1 MTWHFASIWEAVAE
15 AIPDAPAL
23 ACGETRR
30 SWREFEDRGARV
42 ASALA
47 AAGLERGA
55 KVGLYASNCNEY
67 LEAQFGVFKAGCCPI
82 NVNYRYSEAELVY
95 LLENAE
101 AEALVFDARFAPRV
115 AAIRDQLPRV
125 KLFVAIDDR
134 SGETLEGA
142 AGFDALIAGHA
153 PAPRRAQSEDDIYML
168 YTGGTT
174 GMPKGVM
181 MRQGDFSR
189 SVTGAL
195 AAALRGLTPPETVDE
210 LVALALKLRAEGETP
225 VSLPA
230 CPLMHGTGCWGGA
243 FGPHALGA
251 LVVTLRGDHFD
262 PDAMWRVV
270 AKEGVTDLV
279 IVGDAF
285 AKPLLAA
292 LRGAR
297 EAGRMPDVSRL
308 QRIISSGVMFSR
320 EVKEGLLALA
330 DVTIIDVMGSTEGG
344 MGSSVVSRANPP
356 GDTARFMP
364 GAGVKVFDTE
374 GREVTPGSDEIG
386 MIASAGNA
394 QLGYYK
400 DAAKTAATFRVIDG
414 VRYSFPGDFAK
425 IAADGSLILLGRGS
439 VCINTGGEE
448 GVPRRGGRGV
458 QGSPRH
464 LRLPG
469 GGRARSAVRRAGDG
483 GAIGLRGPHVRRIDA
498 ARLRPHAGRRLQ
510 AAAPADRGRRGAPRP
525 QRQSRL
531 QMGQAGGA
539 GGGGR
544 AGEIGRKVCPRTTRT
559 TRTGSRTACVI
570 RLRAAGRPA

>member
-1 MTWHFASIWEAVAE
+1 MTWHFASIWEAIADV
-15 AIPDAPAL
+15 IPQAPAL

-30 SWREFEDRGARV
+30 SWRAFEDRGARV
-42 ASALA
+42 AAALE
-47 AAGLERGA
+47 AAGLARGA
-55 KVGLYASNCNEY
+55 KVGLYASNRNEY

-101 AEALVFDARFAPRV
+101 AEVLVFDARFAPRV
-115 AAIRDQLPRV
+115 AAIQGQLPRV
-125 KLFVAIDDR
+125 RLFVAIDDG
-134 SGETLEGA
+134 SGGALEGA
-142 AGFDALIAGHA
+142 VGFEDLIAAHA
-153 PAPRRAQSEDDIYML
+153 PAPRRTQSEDDIYML

-189 SVTGAL
+189 AVTGAL
-195 AAALRGLTPPETVDE
+195 AASLRGLAAPEDVGA
-210 LVALALKLRAEGETP
+210 LVALVRELNTAGEAP

-243 FGPHALGA
+243 FGPHALGG

-262 PDAMWRVV
+262 PDAMWRAVSREQV
-270 AKEGVTDLV
+270 SDLV

-292 LRGAR
+292 LRGAH
-297 EAGRMPDVSRL
+297 EAGRAPDLSRL
-308 QRIISSGVMFSR
+308 KRIISSGVMFSR
-320 EVKEGLLALA
+320 EVKQGLLELA

-364 GAGVKVFDTE
+364 NPGVKVFDAAD
-374 GREVTPGSDEIG
+374 REVTPGSDEVG
-386 MIASAGNA
+386 MVASAGAA

-414 VRYSFPGDFAK
+414 VRYSFPGDFAR

-439 VCINTGGEE
+439 VCINTGGEKVFPE
-448 GVPRRGGRGV
+448 EVEEAFKAHPDIFDCLVVGVPDPRFGERVTAVLSLCEGRSFDEPSLLDFARTRVAGYKLPRRV
-458 QGSPRH
+458 
-464 LRLPG
+464 LVVDE
-469 GGRARSAVRRAGDG
+469 VRRAPNGKADYKW
-483 GAIGLRGPHVRRIDA
+483 AK
-498 ARLRPHAGRRLQ
+498 Q
-510 AAAPADRGRRGAPRP
+510 AALEAEDAPAG
-525 QRQSRL
+525 
-531 QMGQAGGA
+531 
-539 GGGGR
+539 
-544 AGEIGRKVCPRTTRT
+544 
-559 TRTGSRTACVI
+559 
-570 RLRAAGRPA
+570 